1 MPNTTTPKRA
11 PVDWNQFSPL
21 IPGLGQTPGYD
32 EHASPASSYYKL
44 STDSSPMM
52 GLDSPFTT
60 ASATEFRHEL
70 ALNQD
75 TLTMVTGQWPSPSP
89 VESWVGSHDTGL
101 THTSPAMSASPGN
114 ASGLLMQDWIH
125 VPGSALRGA
134 QLPHAQSPSLFFQA
148 GNYNHQSPMTR
159 WAQQTTEQ
167 ADEQDAFAATTI
179 QEANQRFHEYMA
191 EVNAGANTSS
201 SDDDASMQST
211 TEDNIST
218 TSVCS
223 SNSEPFE
230 MLRSQ
235 SMFANER
242 KRKLASRG
250 SSRTSDEMGST
261 TSDSESDKENHQNKR
276 RSTRPSMPNK
286 QFEAYDIG
294 DQFSH
299 IKLVR

>member
-60 ASATEFRHEL
+60 ASATTFGHEL

-75 TLTMVTGQWPSPSP
+75 TLAMITG
-89 VESWVGSHDTGL
+89 HDTDL
-101 THTSPAMSASPGN
+101 AHALPAMRASPCN
-114 ASGLLMQDWIH
+114 ASVLLMQDWIH

-167 ADEQDAFAATTI
+167 ADEQDALSAITI

-286 QFEAYDIG
+286 QFEAYDMG
-294 DQFSH
+294 DQSSH